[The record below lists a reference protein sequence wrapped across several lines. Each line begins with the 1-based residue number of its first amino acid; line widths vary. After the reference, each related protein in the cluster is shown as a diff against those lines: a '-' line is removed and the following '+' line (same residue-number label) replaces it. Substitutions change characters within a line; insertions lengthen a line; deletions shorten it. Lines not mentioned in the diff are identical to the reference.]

1 MAYGLEAVVPGRI
14 DVVRGFD
21 LAKISFMKGDSV
33 WIVLD
38 PLTTRE
44 MAGSASLDQPKA
56 CLAKLRGP

>member
-1 MAYGLEAVVPGRI
+1 VPGRI